1 MNHHGH
7 FGPSL
12 ELDPGSTKQLA
23 VSDTRRGGPPV
34 SDTRSKQ
41 RSAAADTER
50 VKRPVSDTSLLD
62 QGASVS
68 DTRTMATASDDDITI
83 YIASAGVQNAEQAA
97 GMPEPWTLPGSN
109 NSRYY
114 DEPQYSQRCETVR
127 TIAQGDRAEL
137 VDCRGLRD
145 PHVDNSLHRHL
156 GTHYVNAA
164 ANVNQRG
171 FADVLEDLCQA
182 ISALFAWAMTQSQTG
197 IYLVLC
203 FLCNSGR
210 HRSVLMAGLLEHFL
224 ISRGLHARAR
234 HLCSGAWGHMCHRN
248 PPCQACDADWR
259 TARWVNTYQYF
270 EDQFLRLCYKHK
282 FHHSEWWTYFKM
294 PNFPPGGPPGH
305 AMLPPVVPR
314 LEEDAR
320 PPRARPATPPPP
332 KTGGIT
338 LVDAAS
344 RARSQGAPQT
354 ARVLEARQQHQTA
367 EHRAQSRVRFDEAM
381 AGIGVQNVRHADAD
395 AGTAPRGQGTTAKA
409 KAANFAA
416 AHRATVAAA
425 AQRTA
430 QAADPA
436 QGGQAST
443 ARGSAD
449 PAPEATPQRG
459 RRRRASRPPEE
470 TAASSAAAAADSSPG
485 APLNTNAPWDLG
497 ADITREDL
505 EWVAEHMPD
514 MAPRFDDYEF
524 WSIHEAVMDE
534 AQSRDA
540 DLRDQGV
547 YEPEDLDSAFPRGR
561 KGRKGKG
568 KSKGKGRSKG
578 KSKSR
583 SPPRRRS
590 RSRSQGPDD
599 QHEDSEEEE
608 QEEDESETPAV
619 DRRVFRTPSRPGRW
633 RPKRQARSRSR
644 ALGRRR
650 QRAMQ
655 EAGRAPPRAD
665 LTDIIRE
672 HGEDEARR
680 RHREMGETGPRV
692 HGGPARLHQPRA
704 DIPDDAIEMQTPGVG
719 SRGERL
725 RLMRGAAI
733 PVLPEPDPAPG
744 IPHWDTMSDLELL
757 RRALGEDRHA
767 PGAQIMEALRV
778 RIEQKKKNLAF
789 TWKNSYLPREVA
801 IRIDV
806 KVTPNDSQVFLDD
819 QLRAAEQRKTTWGLH
834 PRGEGWRWIRDEVR
848 VDVEH
853 VTWWDAPARPVLA
866 VIINR
871 PWACCRGPGPS
882 LYKVA
887 QHACSNHVQGQAFTS
902 QGKSHLM
909 HV

>member
-1 MNHHGH
+1 MTPPSQGGKGCRAKLALLVLFGLFMIAQGALPGQTEDAERTQGRCSHTPAIDSGPTDDPQLLRGHQGYEPVPDQQQQACSIAAPPLRGPLCSMERSPLQGRYEHVDPRVAPHHDQRLSTRTGPRVLSMHPDHIHCPGQPTPEVQPSFPCQAGALSGSSKPVSQSVPVPGTSLNSGRTGDTPAPPSIINGVCSHGH

-12 ELDPGSTKQLA
+12 EPDPGSTDQLA
-23 VSDTRRGGPPV
+23 VSDTRGPRPPV
-34 SDTRSKQ
+34 SDTRSR

-50 VKRPVSDTSLLD
+50 VKRPVSDTSLQD

-127 TIAQGDRAEL
+127 AIAQGDRAEL

-197 IYLVLC
+197 VYLVLC

-234 HLCSGAWGHMCHRN
+234 HLCSGAWGHMCNRN

-354 ARVLEARQQHQTA
+354 ARVLEARQQHETA

-436 QGGQAST
+436 QGGRAST

-449 PAPEATPQRG
+449 LVVCSQH
-459 RRRRASRPPEE
+459 
-470 TAASSAAAAADSSPG
+470 D
-485 APLNTNAPWDLG
+485 
-497 ADITREDL
+497 
-505 EWVAEHMPD
+505 
-514 MAPRFDDYEF
+514 
-524 WSIHEAVMDE
+524 
-534 AQSRDA
+534 
-540 DLRDQGV
+540 
-547 YEPEDLDSAFPRGR
+547 
-561 KGRKGKG
+561 KGH
-568 KSKGKGRSKG
+568 
-578 KSKSR
+578 
-583 SPPRRRS
+583 
-590 RSRSQGPDD
+590 QGPTPKP
-599 QHEDSEEEE
+599 QPPYQGQA
-608 QEEDESETPAV
+608 QETLALKPDPGSGTAC
-619 DRRVFRTPSRPGRW
+619 RTPS
-633 RPKRQARSRSR
+633 S
-644 ALGRRR
+644 
-650 QRAMQ
+650 
-655 EAGRAPPRAD
+655 
-665 LTDIIRE
+665 
-672 HGEDEARR
+672 R
-680 RHREMGETGPRV
+680 RHQGQTLLPTLSISTSRQHTWQSGTRARM
-692 HGGPARLHQPRA
+692 PATR
-704 DIPDDAIEMQTPGVG
+704 
-719 SRGERL
+719 
-725 RLMRGAAI
+725 
-733 PVLPEPDPAPG
+733 
-744 IPHWDTMSDLELL
+744 
-757 RRALGEDRHA
+757 
-767 PGAQIMEALRV
+767 
-778 RIEQKKKNLAF
+778 
-789 TWKNSYLPREVA
+789 
-801 IRIDV
+801 
-806 KVTPNDSQVFLDD
+806 
-819 QLRAAEQRKTTWGLH
+819 
-834 PRGEGWRWIRDEVR
+834 
-848 VDVEH
+848 
-853 VTWWDAPARPVLA
+853 ARPTHAFASIRVGEA
-866 VIINR
+866 SN
-871 PWACCRGPGPS
+871 PGPP
-882 LYKVA
+882 
-887 QHACSNHVQGQAFTS
+887 S
-902 QGKSHLM
+902 QGGSDARIPS
-909 HV
+909 